1 MYNLEMPT
9 KVTRRAKRTMRGG
22 MHLSPADLTDVTMK
36 TASAASMK
44 QGGDFFGYHKAQHG
58 GMAPVGYTGVLDDAL
73 RASARISP
81 IDMSIGEIRGMKD
94 QAGGRRRKTNV
105 RVGGG
110 FKLPMKMPAGL
121 PAMPKG
127 LPAMPKGLPAL
138 PAGLPPMPALP
149 AGLPPMPVLPMM
161 PQANANAAATN
172 AVVANAVANVAVAN
186 AAVANANAAAAA
198 NGAAYA
204 NNSFGGRRRKT
215 RARRG
220 NRRDRKTRRMMYGG
234 GALGFMDVKAP
245 GMLLDG
251 ALAKQALNTM
261 NAEWKLAE
269 HASSFAPKQ
278 L

>member
-1 MYNLEMPT
+1 
-9 KVTRRAKRTMRGG
+9 

-105 RVGGG
+105 RVGGQ
-110 FKLPMKMPAGL
+110 FIPDIYIPKSEDLPAFPAGLTPPRLPGGKPRMPAGL
-121 PAMPKG
+121 RRLSP
-127 LPAMPKGLPAL
+127 LPPMPAL
-138 PAGLPPMPALP
+138 PMPALP

-186 AAVANANAAAAA
+186 AAVANANAAAGA

-220 NRRDRKTRRMMYGG
+220 NRRARKTRRMMYGG

>member
-110 FKLPMKMPAGL
+110 FKLPMKMPFKM
-121 PAMPKG
+121 PAG

>member
-1 MYNLEMPT
+1 M
-9 KVTRRAKRTMRGG
+9 
-22 MHLSPADLTDVTMK
+22 SPAELTDVTMK
-36 TASAASMK
+36 TATTASMK

-73 RASARISP
+73 RASARIATLDS
-81 IDMSIGEIRGMKD
+81 SLGEIRGMKD
-94 QAGGRRRKTNV
+94 QAGG
-105 RVGGG
+105 G
-110 FKLPMKMPAGL
+110 FKLPMKVPMKVPFKMPAGL
-121 PAMPKG
+121 PALPAG
-127 LPAMPKGLPAL
+127 FPAMPKGLPAL
-138 PAGLPPMPALP
+138 PAGLPAMPA
-149 AGLPPMPVLPMM
+149 LPMM
-161 PQANANAAATN
+161 PQANANAAVANAAVANAAATN
-172 AVVANAVANVAVAN
+172 AAVANAVANVAVAN
-186 AAVANANAAAAA
+186 AAVANANAAAAS
-198 NGAAYA
+198 GAAYG
-204 NNSFGGRRRKT
+204 NNAFGGRRGNIRRGNT